1 MTKKLKSEA
10 SMKQVESA
18 MRGVS
23 ESKSRNQRIL
33 DLHKCITPEQV
44 AAFIWTPELEE
55 LMGDRSMYRNP
66 FAEWIRAYRAGKPSK
81 ELFSYKT
88 PLEVAN
94 AVWPAELN
102 DPDGLFED
110 FRQEL
115 VVWIELYKH
124 SDVDGDGSMNK

>member
-1 MTKKLKSEA
+1 MTKKLKSGA

-23 ESKSRNQRIL
+23 DNKGRNQRL
-33 DLHKCITPEQV
+33 LELQSCSTPEQV
-44 AAFIWTPELEE
+44 AAVIWTPELEQ
-55 LMGDRSMYRNP
+55 LMGDRSMYKNP

-110 FRQEL
+110 LRQEL

-124 SDVDGDGSMNK
+124 SDVDGDGSINK

>member
-1 MTKKLKSEA
+1 M
-10 SMKQVESA
+10 
-18 MRGVS
+18 
-23 ESKSRNQRIL
+23 
-33 DLHKCITPEQV
+33 
-44 AAFIWTPELEE
+44 
-55 LMGDRSMYRNP
+55 
-66 FAEWIRAYRAGKPSK
+66 IRAYRAGKPSK
-81 ELFSYKT
+81 ELSSYKT

-124 SDVDGDGSMNK
+124 SDVDGDGSINK